1 MKLFSVSPDGLD
13 WKARVFLIASA
24 LTVIYLIAV
33 PLGMLLF
40 SAFRGPSDYLPFEAG
55 AGWTLDNLRSVYANP
70 ILYDTI
76 IPDTLVFVAGTVC
89 LVCGLAF
96 GLAWLMERTD
106 LPVRGFWFAFILLPL
121 LVPTQVLGIAW
132 ISLAGPNSG
141 WFNVLFRSLAGL
153 SDTRGPLNIFGMQG
167 LILVQAL
174 ATTPF
179 VFLLLT
185 ATLRSMNPALEEA
198 SATCGASAWTTF
210 RKVTLR
216 VLLPGILAPLIMV
229 ILITL
234 EQFELP
240 LLIGLPG
247 DVNVFAYRILYEL
260 NPPSDL
266 PNYGGAAAVAMPF
279 LLCAALLLWLYNHL
293 IRRADRFVTVTGKSF
308 RQRRL
313 SLGRWRIPALLFVA
327 SYVGLAAVIPAVVLV
342 WISLFGYSPPGPEI
356 LGSASLTA
364 YRALLADPRFVLGLQ
379 NTLIVA
385 ASSAGV
391 VTLLGVLTGW
401 IIVRSRLWGRK
412 ALDMLSFMSIGLPSA
427 IVGLAVMLLYLSVPI
442 GLYGSLAILVVAYC
456 YRIATPTRLAR
467 AGLMQL
473 HRELEEASAAS
484 GGAWVTTQL
493 RIVLP
498 LLLPAMASSFI
509 LIFIAGVREFT
520 LPLILHSQ
528 ENIVLSVLLWQLFQ
542 GGQTTQAAAL
552 ASMMIVC
559 ILPIVFVVRR
569 LLTPRA
575 MTE

>member
-1 MKLFSVSPDGLD
+1 MATADGLD
-13 WKARVFLIASA
+13 WKARCILIASA
-24 LTVIYLIAV
+24 LMVVYLIIV

-55 AGWTLDNLRSVYANP
+55 AGWTLDNLRSIYGNP

-76 IPDTLVFVAGTVC
+76 IPDTLVFVAGTVGI
-89 LVCGLAF
+89 VCVLAF

-106 LPVRGFWFAFILLPL
+106 LPGRALWFPLILLPL
-121 LVPTQVLGIAW
+121 LVPAQVLGIAW
-132 ISLAGPNSG
+132 ISLAGPTAG
-141 WFNVLFRSLAGL
+141 WLNVLLRGVFDL
-153 SDTRGPLNIFGMQG
+153 SGNRGPLNIFGMQG

-198 SATCGASAWTTF
+198 SATSGATAWTTF

-260 NPPSDL
+260 TPTSEL
-266 PNYGGAAAVAMPF
+266 PNYGGAAAVAIPF
-279 LLCAALLLWLYNHL
+279 LLCAVLLLLVYNHL
-293 IRRADRFVTVTGKSF
+293 IRRADRFVTVTGKAF

-313 SLGRWRIPALLFVA
+313 PLGRWRIPALLFVT
-327 SYVGLAAVIPAVVLV
+327 SYVGLAAVIPAVALV
-342 WISLFGYSPPGPEI
+342 WISIFGYAPPSVDMLSGANA
-356 LGSASLTA
+356 GA
-364 YRALLADPRFVLGLQ
+364 YRALFADPRFVPGVL

-385 ASSAGV
+385 AVSAGV
-391 VTLLGVLTGW
+391 VTCLGVLTGW
-401 IIVRSRLWGRK
+401 IIVRSKLWGRK
-412 ALDMLSFMSIGLPSA
+412 ALDILSFMSIGLPSA
-427 IVGLAVMLLYLSVPI
+427 IVGLAVMLLYLSIPI
-442 GLYGSLAILVVAYC
+442 GLYGTLAILIVAYC

-484 GGAWVTTQL
+484 GGSWASTQL

-498 LLLPAMASSFI
+498 LLLPAMASGFI

-520 LPLILHSQ
+520 IPLLLYSQ

-559 ILPIVFVVRR
+559 ILPLVFMARR
-569 LLTPRA
+569 LFTPRA
-575 MTE
+575 LAE